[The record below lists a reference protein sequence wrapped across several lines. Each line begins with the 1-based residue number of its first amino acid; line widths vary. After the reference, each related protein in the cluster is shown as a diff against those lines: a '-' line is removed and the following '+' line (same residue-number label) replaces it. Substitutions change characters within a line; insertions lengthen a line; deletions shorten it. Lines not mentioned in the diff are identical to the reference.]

1 MMKTNSAALLFLK
14 AVLVLLAL
22 LALAFCLFAIP
33 GMASRDAAA
42 HPKTAYLQY
51 PFLLSAYLLF
61 SLFFIALYK
70 TFKLLAFI
78 GRNQPFSRESIH
90 ALKAIKYC
98 ALAIAFCFIAGLA
111 FLIFVIGGDI
121 AGLFM
126 LCMICI
132 VASAAA
138 CAFAAL
144 LEKLTVQAIRLKE
157 ENDLTV

>member
-1 MMKTNSAALLFLK
+1 MNTKSAVLLFLK
-14 AVLVLLAL
+14 AVLILLAL

-42 HPKTAYLQY
+42 HPETAYLQY

-61 SLFFIALYK
+61 SLFFVALFQ
-70 TFKLLAFI
+70 TFKLLGYI
-78 GRNQPFSRESIH
+78 GRNLPFSKESLR
-90 ALKAIKYC
+90 ALKTIKYC
-98 ALAIAFCFIAGLA
+98 AFAIAFCFIAGLA

-121 AGLFM
+121 AGLFT
-126 LCMICI
+126 LCIICI
-132 VASAAA
+132 AASTAV

-157 ENDLTV
+157 ENELTV

>member
-1 MMKTNSAALLFLK
+1 MMKTISAALFFLK

-42 HPKTAYLQY
+42 HPETAYLQY

-61 SLFFIALYK
+61 SLFFVALFQ
-70 TFKLLAFI
+70 TFKLLGYI
-78 GRNQPFSRESIH
+78 GRNLPFSKESLR
-90 ALKAIKYC
+90 ALKTIKYC
-98 ALAIAFCFIAGLA
+98 AFAIAFCFIAGLA

-121 AGLFM
+121 AGLFT
-126 LCMICI
+126 LCIICI
-132 VASAAA
+132 AASTAV

-157 ENDLTV
+157 ENELTV

>member
-1 MMKTNSAALLFLK
+1 MKTISAALFFLK

-42 HPKTAYLQY
+42 HPETAYLQY

-61 SLFFIALYK
+61 SLFFVALFQ
-70 TFKLLAFI
+70 TFKLLGYI
-78 GRNQPFSRESIH
+78 GRNLPFSKESLR
-90 ALKAIKYC
+90 ALKTIKYC
-98 ALAIAFCFIAGLA
+98 AFAIAFCFIAGLA

-121 AGLFM
+121 AGLFT

-132 VASAAA
+132 AASTAV

-157 ENDLTV
+157 ENELTV